1 MAALRGCS
9 HVSGPGGIRRFRFR
23 RAGQTKA
30 GHAVDLEVDMAAG
43 TIIVI
48 VIVIVIVAAAAAVA
62 VTVLRRRALRQRFGP
77 EYNQLASKVGPRRA
91 QAELSERERRV
102 AKLDLRPLSPE
113 RRAGYDREWMS
124 LQETFIDS
132 PAQAVESAAGVV
144 SAVAADCGYP
154 TGDDEEL
161 LADLSV
167 YHADRLD
174 EYRRAREITGQA
186 GTAGTEELREAL
198 LGYRALF
205 RDLVGEPEPE
215 AEPGA
220 AGPAA
225 AGTAGPAAAG
235 TAGTTAT
242 AGSGS
247 ADGATGAE
255 SPSDEADETDAG
267 ETDEVGDA
275 GEAEAVTAERGARD
289 GETWADSGRNGR
301 GPVPIARK
309 E

>member
-1 MAALRGCS
+1 
-9 HVSGPGGIRRFRFR
+9 
-23 RAGQTKA
+23 
-30 GHAVDLEVDMAAG
+30 MAAG

-62 VTVLRRRALRQRFGP
+62 ATVLRRRALRQRFGP
-77 EYNQLASKVGPRRA
+77 EYDQLASEVGPRRA
-91 QAELSERERRV
+91 RAELSERERRV

-113 RRAGYDREWMS
+113 RRAGYDWEWLS
-124 LQETFIDS
+124 LQETFVDN

-144 SAVAADCGYP
+144 SAVAADRGYP
-154 TGDDEEL
+154 ASDDDEL

-225 AGTAGPAAAG
+225 AGTAGTAAAG
-235 TAGTTAT
+235 TAGTAAAGAAAT
-242 AGSGS
+242 AGSSS

-255 SPSDEADETDAG
+255 SPTDETDEADEADAG
-267 ETDEVGDA
+267 EIDQVGDA
-275 GEAEAVTAERGARD
+275 DEAEAVTAERGAGD

-301 GPVPIARK
+301 GPVPTARK